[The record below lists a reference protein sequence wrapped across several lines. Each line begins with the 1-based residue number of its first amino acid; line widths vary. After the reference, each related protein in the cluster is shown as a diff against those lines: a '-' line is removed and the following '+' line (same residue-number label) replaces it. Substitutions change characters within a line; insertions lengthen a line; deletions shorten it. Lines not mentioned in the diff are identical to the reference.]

1 MFFQQYYL
9 NCLAQASYLI
19 GDEASKQALVVDPRR
34 DVDLYLKEADREGL
48 SITHVVLT
56 HFHADFIAGRIEL
69 QDRVGARIALGA
81 RAEAEYDFLPLA
93 DHERI
98 LLGRQVEIEALST
111 PGHTPEAISLLLH
124 DRDAGG
130 APPAVLTGDTLFI
143 GDVGRPDLMASVGV
157 TATDLASELYDSL
170 HQQLMPLPDETRVFP
185 GHGAGSLCG
194 GALSSETVSTMGV
207 QRQYNYALQP
217 MPKAAFI
224 ALSPV
229 DQPEAPGYFAHDA
242 DFNRRERASLDDSLA
257 GSLRPLRVDQVLAA
271 SAEGAQLLDV
281 REAGPFAAAHLDGAI
296 NVGLDGQYS
305 I

>member
-34 DVDLYLKEADREGL
+34 DVDLYLEEADREGL

-69 QDRVGARIALGA
+69 RDRVGARIALGA

-143 GDVGRPDLMASVGV
+143 DDVGRPDLMASVGV

-194 GALSSETVSTMGV
+194 RALSSETVFTMG
-207 QRQYNYALQP
+207 RP
-217 MPKAAFI
+217 
-224 ALSPV
+224 
-229 DQPEAPGYFAHDA
+229 APIQ
-242 DFNRRERASLDDSLA
+242 
-257 GSLRPLRVDQVLAA
+257 LRPAA
-271 SAEGAQLLDV
+271 HAEGRLHRALT
-281 REAGPFAAAHLDGAI
+281 RRSA
-296 NVGLDGQYS
+296 
-305 I
+305 